1 MTKAPISRETQTPEV
16 SSTQL
21 MRTIP
26 QLRLR
31 SFFSQFEIEGT
42 QKSRWDIHLC
52 KNQKVKRIFWRVRKM
67 VFRRSRVGNLPALLP
82 QKKWEEKS
90 LDLEQVLRGYLVL
103 CITPGSPFLYHKKRW
118 EAKSLDLEQE
128 RVLCGYLVLCVTPGS
143 PPPFLL
149 PPKEV
154 GSKDSGSRARVV
166 RVFGFLKPPVPS
178 F

>member
-1 MTKAPISRETQTPEV
+1 MTKTPISRETQTPEV

-31 SFFSQFEIEGT
+31 SL
-42 QKSRWDIHLC
+42 KSKGLKRAVGIHLC

-90 LDLEQVLRGYLVL
+90 LDLEQVLCGYLVL
-103 CITPGSPFLYHKKRW
+103 CITPGSPFL
-118 EAKSLDLEQE
+118 
-128 RVLCGYLVLCVTPGS
+128 
-143 PPPFLL
+143 L
-149 PPKEV
+149 PQKEV
-154 GSKDSGSRARVV
+154 GSKESGSRARASVV
-166 RVFGFLKPPVPS
+166 RVFGFMCNPRFPPLFVTAKRS
-178 F
+178 VKQRVWI